1 MDDVVN
7 QTLSRTTDAKG
18 AERALQVR
26 RSQSRD
32 RQRLVAEISAAQ
44 AEIQTLNEQRA
55 PLSVELKKVESEVGP
70 IKYVA
75 ALIYGDNPETNL
87 MERAV
92 RWMIILLVVVF
103 DPLAVALLI
112 AANQSL
118 RRQKEL
124 PKPDQV
130 ETETQSHLS
139 DEHRDWM
146 VDRNPPVEPTVDLD
160 QKKRSPSYKSK
171 FASLKKKITPNQKK
185 S

>member
-1 MDDVVN
+1 
-7 QTLSRTTDAKG
+7 
-18 AERALQVR
+18 
-26 RSQSRD
+26 
-32 RQRLVAEISAAQ
+32 
-44 AEIQTLNEQRA
+44 
-55 PLSVELKKVESEVGP
+55 
-70 IKYVA
+70 
-75 ALIYGDNPETNL
+75 
-87 MERAV
+87 
-92 RWMIILLVVVF
+92 MIILLVVVF

-124 PKPDQV
+124 PKPDPV
-130 ETETQSHLS
+130 STGTQSHLS

-146 VDRNPPVEPTVDLD
+146 ADRIPPVEPTVDLD